1 MAKRVSIVTP
11 EFRAAFVHVFKPQD
25 GIDGGA
31 PKHSVVML
39 FDKTTD
45 LSQMKALAQSTAID
59 FFGGADKI
67 PAKFKSPF
75 RDGSEKPGLEGYK
88 DKIFVTASSNAEKFP
103 APGVVDANKQPILDQ
118 TQVYSG
124 CYMRAVV
131 TCFGYNRA
139 GNVGVSF
146 GLNHVQKIRDGEPF
160 SGRGRAEDAFDD
172 SFKNADAPTANADL
186 SKLF

>member
-1 MAKRVSIVTP
+1 MAKRESVVTP
-11 EFRAAFVHVFKPQD
+11 EFRAAFVHVFKPQA

-39 FDKTTD
+39 FPKTAD
-45 LSQMKALAQSTAID
+45 LSGLKALAQKTAIE

-67 PAKFKSPF
+67 PADFKSPF
-75 RDGSEKPGLEGYK
+75 RDGNTKPELEGYK
-88 DKIFVTASSNAEKFP
+88 DMIFVTASSNADKFP

-118 TQVYSG
+118 SQVYSG

-139 GNVGVSF
+139 GNKGVSF

-160 SGRGRAEDAFDD
+160 SGRGKAEDAFDD
-172 SFKNADAPTANADL
+172 SYKGTEAPAGDV